1 MGDVC
6 GGNHRGTCSFRF
18 KYFNCSFIKSGHMR
32 TTIIFLGMCIF
43 GIAGMIFLSTKKG
56 QEWMKKFD

>member
-1 MGDVC
+1 MIYV
-6 GGNHRGTCSFRF
+6 
-18 KYFNCSFIKSGHMR
+18 KQEQMR

-43 GIAGMIFLSTKKG
+43 GIAGIIFLSTKKG